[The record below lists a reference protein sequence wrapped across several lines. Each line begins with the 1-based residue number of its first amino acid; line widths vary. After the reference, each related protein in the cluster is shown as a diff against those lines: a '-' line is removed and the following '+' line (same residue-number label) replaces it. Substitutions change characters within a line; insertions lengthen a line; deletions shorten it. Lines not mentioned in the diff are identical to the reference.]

1 MNSTHTSSNPPS
13 RQALVCAG
21 GYTRV
26 ILAGE
31 KGSRCLADALF
42 GMGELRSNAEPH
54 DLADE
59 SMRCNDLN

>member
-26 ILAGE
+26 VLAREEG
-31 KGSRCLADALF
+31 GRCLADALF
-42 GMGELRSNAEPH
+42 GMGELRGNAELH